1 MRFQNSN
8 APAGLLYAWCFL
20 PGPRKTGHIRY
31 STPANFLDW
40 PEVST
45 HTWVRLISL
54 HLGIIKANYFKWQ
67 QFKVMVFNCLSEN
80 IGKEIKKW
88 CSDANRIIY
97 FSHFCPYYID
107 IPVLSMQVIIITSI
121 FSPNWL
127 FFRSYSNRLEKW
139 TNHKK
144 SAGLMR
150 YL

>member
-8 APAGLLYAWCFL
+8 AAAGLLYAWCFL

-54 HLGIIKANYFKWQ
+54 HLGIINAYYFKWQ

-97 FSHFCPYYID
+97 FSPFGPFQILVCKWNICDLLVWILSNFPLD
-107 IPVLSMQVIIITSI
+107 IESETNDYFSI
-121 FSPNWL
+121 FQNSL
-127 FFRSYSNRLEKW
+127 FEW
-139 TNHKK
+139 
-144 SAGLMR
+144 
-150 YL
+150 